1 MDIAEEIKRIAT
13 SKLTDS
19 SQFVVD
25 VIISSKRGPR
35 KVLVLLDGDQGISID
50 ACADLSRALA
60 QDLDEVSWL
69 EEAYTLEVSTPG
81 VDHPLKLQRQYPKH
95 IGRSLRVTLA
105 ADKSV
110 VEGKLLAIDGDKIT
124 LAKEEGT
131 GKKKVVTNIDIVF
144 SEIEKALVLV
154 SFK

>member
-35 KVLVLLDGDQGISID
+35 KVLVLLDGDNGIGID

-60 QDLDEVSWL
+60 EDLEEVAWL

-81 VDHPLKLQRQYPKH
+81 VDHPLKMLRQYPKN
-95 IGRSLRVTLA
+95 IGRSLRVKLLEDRT
-105 ADKSV
+105 
-110 VEGKLLAIDGDKIT
+110 VEGKLLAIDGEKIT
-124 LAKEEGT
+124 LAEEVGT

-144 SEIEKALVLV
+144 SAIEKALVLV

>member
-19 SQFVVD
+19 NQFVVD
-25 VIISSKRGPR
+25 VIVSSKRGPR
-35 KVLVLLDGDQGISID
+35 KVLVLLDGDNGISID
-50 ACADLSRALA
+50 ACAELSRALA

-95 IGRSLRVTLA
+95 IGRSLRVKL
-105 ADKSV
+105 ADKT
-110 VEGKLLAIDGDKIT
+110 VEGKLVAIEGEKMT
-124 LAKEEGT
+124 LAEETGS

>member
-13 SKLTDS
+13 SKLTDAN
-19 SQFVVD
+19 QFIVD
-25 VIISSKRGPR
+25 VIVSSKRGPR
-35 KVLVLLDGDQGISID
+35 KVLVLLDGDSGISID

-60 QDLDEVSWL
+60 QELDEVSWL

-105 ADKSV
+105 DRT
-110 VEGKLLAIDGDKIT
+110 VEGKLVAIEGEKIT
-124 LAKEEGT
+124 VAQEEGT

>member
-19 SQFVVD
+19 NLFVVD
-25 VIISSKRGPR
+25 VIVSSKRGPR
-35 KVLVLLDGDQGISID
+35 KVLVLLDGDNAISID
-50 ACADLSRALA
+50 ACAELSRALA

-95 IGRSLRVTLA
+95 IGRSLRVKLA
-105 ADKSV
+105 EKT
-110 VEGKLLAIDGDKIT
+110 VEGKLVAIEGDKMT
-124 LAKEEGT
+124 LAEETGS

>member
-19 SQFVVD
+19 NQFIVD

-35 KVLVLLDGDQGISID
+35 KVLVLLDGDNGIGID

-60 QDLDEVSWL
+60 EDLEEVSWL

-81 VDHPLKLQRQYPKH
+81 VDHPLKMLRQYPKH
-95 IGRSLRVTLA
+95 IGRSLRVKLA
-105 ADKSV
+105 DRT
-110 VEGKLLAIDGDKIT
+110 VEGKLVAIDGEKIT
-124 LAKEEGT
+124 LAEEIGT

-144 SEIEKALVLV
+144 SAIEKALVLV